1 MLDPLEQRILG
12 VLIEKEAT
20 VPDTYPLTE
29 NALRMGCNQSNNRDP
44 VMELRDQDMVDP
56 LRSLLEKSWV
66 ARIDGGGRSTKWRH
80 KAIERVG
87 LTKPELCVLC
97 ELLLRGPQAPG
108 ALKPRVQR
116 LGVDAEPTESEAILI
131 RLASRPE
138 PLVAQLPL
146 GPRERDRRWAHRLA
160 GDPLLRAAEAE
171 GSNAPIHAP
180 SAVASHAEPVMSL
193 EARVVRLEQQV
204 AELAA
209 SLREIT
215 DALK

>member
-1 MLDPLEQRILG
+1 MLDPIEQRILG

-44 VMELRDQDMVDP
+44 VMDLRDQDMADP
-56 LRSLLEKSWV
+56 LRSLLEKSWI

-87 LTKPELCVLC
+87 LTKPELCVMC

-116 LGVDAEPTESEAILI
+116 LGYDAEPAEIEATLV

-138 PLVAQLPL
+138 PLVVQLPL

-160 GDPLLRAAEAE
+160 GDPLARAAEAPQ
-171 GSNAPIHAP
+171 SDATAHATIA
-180 SAVASHAEPVMSL
+180 AVAQGEPALTL
-193 EARVVRLEQQV
+193 EARVAKLEQQV
-204 AELAA
+204 AELAM
-209 SLREIT
+209 SLRAIT

>member
-1 MLDPLEQRILG
+1 MLDPIEQRILG

-56 LRSLLEKSWV
+56 LRSLLEKSWI

-87 LTKPELCVLC
+87 LTKPELCVMC

-116 LGVDAEPTESEAILI
+116 LGYDAEPAEIEATLV

-160 GDPLLRAAEAE
+160 GDPLARAAEAPQ
-171 GSNAPIHAP
+171 SDAAMPAP
-180 SAVASHAEPVMSL
+180 SAAAIHGAPALTL
-193 EARVVRLEQQV
+193 EARVAQLEQQV
-204 AELAA
+204 AELAT
-209 SLREIT
+209 SLRAIT